1 MPRTNDV
8 ITEVLG
14 LLEPMVAPDGGAL
27 RIAEFS
33 DADASLVVDY
43 LRGSGACESC
53 VVDGDSLKV
62 FIEEGLAVRGVQFG
76 EVTVRELDRHAS

>member
-1 MPRTNDV
+1 MPRANDV

-33 DADASLVVDY
+33 ERDSSLVVVY
-43 LRGSGACESC
+43 QQGSGACESC
-53 VVDGDSLKV
+53 VLDGESLKA
-62 FIEEGLAVRGVQFG
+62 FIEEGLAVRGVRLAK
-76 EVTVRELDRHAS
+76 VRVREPDPHES

>member
-1 MPRTNDV
+1 MPGTNDV

-43 LRGSGACESC
+43 QRGSGACESC
-53 VVDGDSLKV
+53 VLDGDSLKA
-62 FIEEGLAVRGVQFG
+62 FIEEGLAVRGVRLA
-76 EVTVRELDRHAS
+76 EVTVRDPDPSTS